1 METPFDNAK
10 PILEKLH
17 IAGFEAY
24 YVGGAVRDH
33 LLNRRIGDVDI
44 ATSAKPKDVQN
55 LFEHTIDVGA
65 EHGTIIV
72 LHNKTPYEVTTYRTE
87 SEYVDF
93 RRPKKVSYITSLKED
108 LRRRDFTINAM
119 AMDIDCIILDYFN
132 GKAHLSEKLIQT
144 VGSSSER
151 FTEDALRMLRAVRFV
166 SQLDFTLCPETR
178 LSIKDHV
185 HLLEVISVERKTIEI
200 EKLLKGINHKS
211 ALEIILETGMN
222 EYLPGLEMKQD
233 ELKKLK
239 TFRLENLKTSEEL
252 WTIFTYCIAPRSVQ
266 SFLRKWKLPVKLIK
280 AVEKNIEYLAVV
292 NEQSWSDFLLYEAGT
307 DRAVSVERIRSIMT
321 DPLNLDANVKKI
333 KNSILELPIQHRDQL
348 VITGHDVIQYLNKQQ
363 GPWVSKAIK
372 EVEKAIISKKIDN
385 NKSAIKEWLIR
396 CKLDFE
402 QNY

>member
-1 METPFDNAK
+1 METPFDSAK

-17 IAGFEAY
+17 LAGYEAY

-44 ATSAKPKDVQN
+44 ATSAKPIDVQN
-55 LFEHTIDVGA
+55 LFDQTIDVGA

-72 LHNKTPYEVTTYRTE
+72 LHNNTPYEVTTYRAE

-93 RRPKKVSYITSLKED
+93 RRPKEVSYITSLKED
-108 LRRRDFTINAM
+108 LKRRDFTINAM
-119 AMDIDCIILDYFN
+119 AMDIDGIILDYFN
-132 GKAHLSEKLIQT
+132 GKSHLSEKLIQT

-200 EKLLKGINHKS
+200 EKLLKGINQRS
-211 ALEIILETGMN
+211 ALDIIIETGMN
-222 EYLPGLEMKQD
+222 TYLPGLEKKQD
-233 ELKKLK
+233 ELKKLRAYSLK
-239 TFRLENLKTSEEL
+239 YLKTGEEL
-252 WTIFTYCIAPRSVQ
+252 WTIFTYCIAPQSVQ

-280 AVEKNIEYLAVV
+280 AVDKNIEYLTIV
-292 NEQSWSDFLLYEAGT
+292 NEKSWSDFLLYEAGA
-307 DRAVSVERIRSIMT
+307 DRAVLVERIRSVMT
-321 DPLNLDANVKKI
+321 DPMKLDENVKRI
-333 KNSILELPIQHRDQL
+333 KNSILELPIQNREQL
-348 VITGHDVIQYLNKQQ
+348 VITGHDVIQYLNKQP

-372 EVEKAIISKKIDN
+372 EVEKAIISKKLEN
-385 NKSAIKEWLIR
+385 NKSAIKEWLMR